1 MNGSDQPNSHI
12 SASLSS
18 RSSQNKIK
26 FPPLDRALSRISE
39 RTEEAHSSNITRTFT
54 HTTSERTMA
63 KLFQSQNYK
72 VPSKQMSDRGITPI
86 KEITEPMRFSQELME
101 RSATSQPSA
110 KELIFGVI
118 VLFIGA
124 FAVSYL
130 MMPAS
135 FAKSGV
141 LWATITLIY
150 SGAINYIS
158 VITIIDICRAK
169 WITNYFEF
177 YVSVLGRKFGFL
189 VFLIFIFNAFAITF
203 STLMSLNTMIA
214 DLCSG
219 LLGKSHI
226 LAQQQS
232 CLWAVILTVLTTPFV
247 YKSSTGSLSI
257 VSALTAFSI
266 VSSLIVVGV
275 TCFQKLKVTGIPND
289 VKVLDFTGTIY
300 SFDVSYFS
308 FLIQLN
314 VFDLFT
320 FFSGT
325 NYEKYEK
332 IKKSAFWVCF
342 VIFVPYL
349 FIGGIL
355 MLLNMD
361 NDSTFLNWST
371 HSTSPH
377 LYWSNHHTFVL
388 EILSN

>member
-12 SASLSS
+12 SASISS

-26 FPPLDRALSRISE
+26 FPPLDRPLSRISE
-39 RTEEAHSSNITRTFT
+39 KTEEAHSSNITRTFT
-54 HTTSERTMA
+54 HSTSERTMA
-63 KLFQSQNYK
+63 KLFQSQNYN
-72 VPSKQMSDRGITPI
+72 VPSKQISDRGITPI
-86 KEITEPMRFSQELME
+86 KEMNEPMRFSQEVMD
-101 RSATSQPSA
+101 RSATSELSA
-110 KELIFGVI
+110 KELVFGII

-141 LWATITLIY
+141 LWATVTLIY
-150 SGAINYIS
+150 SGAINYTS
-158 VITIIDICRAK
+158 VITILDICKSK
-169 WITNYFEF
+169 WISNYFEF
-177 YVSVLGRKFGFL
+177 YVAVLGGKFGFV
-189 VFLIFIFNAFAITF
+189 VFLIFILNAFAITF

-219 LLGKSHI
+219 VLGNAHI
-226 LAQQQS
+226 LAQKQT
-232 CLWAVILTVLTTPFV
+232 CVWAVIITVLTTPFV

-266 VSSLIVVGV
+266 ISSLVVVAV
-275 TCFQKLKVTGIPND
+275 TCFQNLKVTGIPDD

-308 FLIQLN
+308 FLTQLN
-314 VFDLFT
+314 IFDLFT

-349 FIGGIL
+349 FIGKR
-355 MLLNMD
+355 
-361 NDSTFLNWST
+361 FR
-371 HSTSPH
+371 
-377 LYWSNHHTFVL
+377 Y
-388 EILSN
+388 